1 MNTGVKGILLV
12 VGAYAVTLVVCACT
26 TLTTTAFT
34 DTTNCGAVSRALGVM
49 FVTMGAL
56 FLASVAIVGIVARKM
71 VGHVAGCLAIVIL
84 YAVVMVASY
93 VVVAFGL
100 MVAFNC

>member
-12 VGAYAVTLVVCACT
+12 VGAYAATLVVCACAT
-26 TLTTTAFT
+26 VTITAFT

-49 FVTMGAL
+49 FVTMAAL
-56 FLASVAIVGIVARKM
+56 FLASIAVVGIVARRM
-71 VGHVAGCLAIVIL
+71 VGHVAGCLAIVAL
-84 YAVVMVASY
+84 HTVVMLASY